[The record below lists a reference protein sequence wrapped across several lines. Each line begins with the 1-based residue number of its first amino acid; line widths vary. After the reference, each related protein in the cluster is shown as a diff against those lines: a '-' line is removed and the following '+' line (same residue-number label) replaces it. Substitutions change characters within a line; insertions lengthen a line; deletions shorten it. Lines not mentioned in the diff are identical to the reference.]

1 MEMEMSETGAT
12 DASSSDASPSES
24 ATTGTASAR
33 PKRWYVIHTYS
44 GHENK
49 VKTNLEKAIQY
60 NQLQDRFGEILVATE
75 DFAIV
80 KDRKKTITRRKTF
93 PSYVIVELALDE
105 ETRALVQNIPGVTH
119 FVGDEKNPM
128 PLSETEINRIRGRAP
143 VERQRVTTEVPFKV
157 GESIKVID
165 GPFSDFVGLVD
176 EIHPDR
182 GKVRVMVSI
191 FGRATP
197 VELDF
202 VQVQPV

>member
-1 MEMEMSETGAT
+1 MSETGAT

>member
-1 MEMEMSETGAT
+1 MS
-12 DASSSDASPSES
+12 DLSEPIHS
-24 ATTGTASAR
+24 GTAAPAASGPVK
-33 PKRWYVIHTYS
+33 PKRWYVVHTYS

-49 VKTNLEKAIQY
+49 VKANLEKAIQY
-60 NQLQDRFGEILVATE
+60 AQLQDRFGEILVATE
-75 DFAIV
+75 DLVVV
-80 KDRKKTITRRKTF
+80 KDRKKTTTRRKTF
-93 PSYVIVELALDE
+93 PSYVLVEMQLSDE
-105 ETRALVQNIPGVTH
+105 TKAVVTGIPGVTH

-143 VERQRVTTEVPFKV
+143 VERQRTMTEVPFKV

-165 GPFSDFVGLVD
+165 GPFSDFIGQVD

-202 VQVQPV
+202 MQVQPA